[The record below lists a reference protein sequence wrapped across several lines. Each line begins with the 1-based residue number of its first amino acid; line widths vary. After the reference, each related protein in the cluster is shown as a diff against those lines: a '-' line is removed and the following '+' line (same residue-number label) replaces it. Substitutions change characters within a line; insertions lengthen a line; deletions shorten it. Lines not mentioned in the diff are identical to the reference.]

1 MNNQWVTPGGD
12 PIDSDW
18 APPSNPMPPSNDWND
33 ASGCN
38 ASSGPAIVDGI
49 TITGVPA
56 VIVAPYAWGITL
68 NDGAAPPN
76 FSIDH
81 YDAAGALIE
90 RPIAIDGVSGDVTLT
105 HDPTQELGAAT
116 KRYVDEN
123 AAGIEEA
130 PIDNTTYGRDNGT
143 WVPLPQ
149 TYLPE
154 APNTTQLYG
163 RFNSIWALVPIQ
175 ADAPNDGGTYSRQNG
190 AWTPAVV
197 GGPYVPIS
205 GATMT
210 GALYMQGSNMI
221 ALNSP
226 LSGGQSAI
234 IGQKAGLNRW
244 QLMLGDYTAEGL
256 NNVGSNFSLVAF
268 STTGP
273 SLGTWLTIARAD
285 GSTVFNGAGVTIQG
299 GLAVNGILALASPNN
314 LAIYGGAAGDVLST
328 NGSGVLSWVAPSGGG
343 GGGIP
348 DAPST
353 GQTYGRNNAAW
364 TPTVSFPE
372 APPDGQYYARRQLA
386 WQAIPPGGATISDTA
401 PASPSVGQLWWDSVG
416 GQLYVW
422 YNDGNS
428 SQWVIAV
435 NSGALLAPASTT
447 VLGGVKVDGTTI
459 KAAADGTI
467 STVVVP
473 LGDNRII
480 NGDMRIDQRNN
491 GASGTANGSTV
502 DRWKFQG
509 SVTGKA
515 NWGQNLGT
523 PSVFA
528 PGFPYCLGA
537 QTTVAYT
544 TPTNQ
549 TFYFQQIIEADMVSD
564 FAWGTPNAQPVTL
577 SFWVLSSLTGTFGGS
592 VASRTSLRSYPFSYF
607 IPTANTW
614 TKIVINI
621 PGDTNGGS
629 WVMSGNGGAI
639 FIFFDLGS
647 GPTVRGPANV
657 WATTGSDWYYGVT
670 GAVSI
675 IATLNATFYVTGVK
689 LEIGS
694 VATPYNRQSMTK
706 SLADCQ
712 RYYQSTL
719 LQLGVFSGNITSGQ
733 AYFAY
738 TSFGTQMRAAPT
750 VVLTDINTGPG
761 FPAGSA
767 TLQGPSINGFEVM
780 KTANATGTG
789 WFCWGFTASAEL

>member
-1 MNNQWVTPGGD
+1 MTPGPAG
-12 PIDSDW
+12 PT
-18 APPSNPMPPSNDWND
+18 
-33 ASGCN
+33 
-38 ASSGPAIVDGI
+38 GPAGA
-49 TITGVPA
+49 TGPQGVP
-56 VIVAPYAWGITL
+56 
-68 NDGAAPPN
+68 GATGSQGPQGVPGATGSQGPQGT
-76 FSIDH
+76 
-81 YDAAGALIE
+81 AGATGSQGPQGVPGAPGPTAISTDAGNSAQLGSDSLI
-90 RPIAIDGVSGDVTLT
+90 
-105 HDPTQELGAAT
+105 
-116 KRYVDEN
+116 
-123 AAGIEEA
+123 
-130 PIDNTTYGRDNGT
+130 
-143 WVPLPQ
+143 
-149 TYLPE
+149 
-154 APNTTQLYG
+154 
-163 RFNSIWALVPIQ
+163 
-175 ADAPNDGGTYSRQNG
+175 
-190 AWTPAVV
+190 
-197 GGPYVPIS
+197 YVP
-205 GATMT
+205 
-210 GALYMQGSNMI
+210 
-221 ALNSP
+221 
-226 LSGGQSAI
+226 
-234 IGQKAGLNRW
+234 K
-244 QLMLGDYTAEGL
+244 
-256 NNVGSNFSLVAF
+256 V
-268 STTGP
+268 
-273 SLGTWLTIARAD
+273 
-285 GSTVFNGAGVTIQG
+285 
-299 GLAVNGILALASPNN
+299 
-314 LAIYGGAAGDVLST
+314 
-328 NGSGVLSWVAPSGGG
+328 
-343 GGGIP
+343 
-348 DAPST
+348 
-353 GQTYGRNNAAW
+353 
-364 TPTVSFPE
+364 VS
-372 APPDGQYYARRQLA
+372 
-386 WQAIPPGGATISDTA
+386 
-401 PASPSVGQLWWDSVG
+401 
-416 GQLYVW
+416 
-422 YNDGNS
+422 
-428 SQWVIAV
+428 
-435 NSGALLAPASTT
+435 
-447 VLGGVKVDGTTI
+447 
-459 KAAADGTI
+459 
-467 STVVVP
+467 

-523 PSVFA
+523 PSAFA

-789 WFCWGFTASAEL
+789 WFCWGFTANAEL

>member
-56 VIVAPYAWGITL
+56 IIVAPYAWGITL

-81 YDAAGALIE
+81 YDATGALIE

-197 GGPYVPIS
+197 GGPYLPLT
-205 GATMT
+205 GGTMT
-210 GALYMQGSNMI
+210 GPLYMQGSNMI

-234 IGQKAGLNRW
+234 LGQKAGLNRW
-244 QLMLGDYTAEGL
+244 QLMLGDYTTEGL

-273 SLGTWLTIARAD
+273 ALGTWLSIARAD
-285 GSTVFNGAGVTIQG
+285 GATTFNGSGVTIQG
-299 GLAVNGILALASPNN
+299 SLAVNGLLILASPNN

-386 WQAIPPGGATISDTA
+386 WQPIPPGGATISDTA
-401 PASPSVGQLWWDSVG
+401 PASPSVGQLWWDSIG
-416 GQLYVW
+416 AQLYTY

-428 SQWVIAV
+428 SQWVPATNAV
-435 NSGALLAPASTT
+435 VGPPGPPGPNVMPPGVTDGSIGAPGQVGEFRSTNNTTLALTSGAVTSLATLNLGAGEWDVWGAIAIVPSAANASMIQGAISL
-447 VLGGVKVDGTTI
+447 VAATI
-459 KAAADGTI
+459 PNSI
-467 STVVVP
+467 P
-473 LGDNRII
+473 
-480 NGDMRIDQRNN
+480 NN
-491 GASGTANGSTV
+491 GSVAVVNGPANLGSCIIAIPQVRFNFTATTLVWLLGAAVFASGTAT
-502 DRWKFQG
+502 
-509 SVTGKA
+509 
-515 NWGQNLGT
+515 
-523 PSVFA
+523 
-528 PGFPYCLGA
+528 
-537 QTTVAYT
+537 
-544 TPTNQ
+544 
-549 TFYFQQIIEADMVSD
+549 
-564 FAWGTPNAQPVTL
+564 
-577 SFWVLSSLTGTFGGS
+577 
-592 VASRTSLRSYPFSYF
+592 
-607 IPTANTW
+607 
-614 TKIVINI
+614 
-621 PGDTNGGS
+621 
-629 WVMSGNGGAI
+629 
-639 FIFFDLGS
+639 
-647 GPTVRGPANV
+647 
-657 WATTGSDWYYGVT
+657 ATT
-670 GAVSI
+670 
-675 IATLNATFYVTGVK
+675 NAY
-689 LEIGS
+689 
-694 VATPYNRQSMTK
+694 M
-706 SLADCQ
+706 
-712 RYYQSTL
+712 
-719 LQLGVFSGNITSGQ
+719 Q
-733 AYFAY
+733 AR
-738 TSFGTQMRAAPT
+738 RAR
-750 VVLTDINTGPG
+750 
-761 FPAGSA
+761 
-767 TLQGPSINGFEVM
+767 
-780 KTANATGTG
+780 
-789 WFCWGFTASAEL
+789 